1 MENKNRLENIYEKRK
16 FMIMEKAL
24 ELFLTPI
31 QIVALESVW
40 AILFC
45 RQWDNQKQWRG
56 REVDVCR
63 EDIETNSNK

>member
-31 QIVALESVW
+31 QIVALESV
-40 AILFC
+40 
-45 RQWDNQKQWRG
+45 
-56 REVDVCR
+56 
-63 EDIETNSNK
+63 